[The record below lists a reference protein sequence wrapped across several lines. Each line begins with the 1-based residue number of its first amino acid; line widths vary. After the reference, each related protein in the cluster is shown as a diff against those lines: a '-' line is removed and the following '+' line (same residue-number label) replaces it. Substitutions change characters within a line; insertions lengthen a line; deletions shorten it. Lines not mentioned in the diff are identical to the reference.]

1 MGTANGNLNFD
12 IRVNTS
18 FCPKNWHIA
27 AGNVSET
34 TLYYRCF
41 MLQKLG
47 GIRTVMGWRVQ
58 KKFPSR
64 ENSYKKKN
72 SCMLSSIRPYS
83 DAAPLMCRTQ
93 LMN

>member
-1 MGTANGNLNFD
+1 MGTAHGNLNFD

-47 GIRTVMGWRVQ
+47 AIRTVMGWRVQ

-64 ENSYKKKN
+64 ENSYKEKIHA
-72 SCMLSSIRPYS
+72 CRVALGHILMLLHLCAEPNR
-83 DAAPLMCRTQ
+83 
-93 LMN
+93 